1 MKAFCF
7 FSLLV
12 STVLLSSCAQFIPVS
27 RFAKGQELLGISK
40 ELFLAQHGMPY
51 SQDAYYTRDSVM
63 EERLFYMERLYNG
76 DWHVVTTMFTFRD
89 SILVKQEM
97 YKDQSI
103 YDTYKSNE
111 KKEWIQCEHVQ

>member
-27 RFAKGQELLGISK
+27 KFAKGQELLGISK
-40 ELFLAQHGMPY
+40 ELFLAQYGMPY
-51 SQDAYYTRDSVM
+51 SQDAYYTPDSVM
-63 EERLFYMERLYNG
+63 EERLFYIERLYNG
-76 DWHVVTTMFTFRD
+76 DWHVLTTRFTFRD

-111 KKEWIQCEHVQ
+111 KKE

>member
-40 ELFLAQHGMPY
+40 ELFLAQYGCHTVRTHITPP
-51 SQDAYYTRDSVM
+51 TV
-63 EERLFYMERLYNG
+63 
-76 DWHVVTTMFTFRD
+76 
-89 SILVKQEM
+89 
-97 YKDQSI
+97 
-103 YDTYKSNE
+103 
-111 KKEWIQCEHVQ
+111 